1 MRSYRYCKPDKK
13 TSNRVVLKSYTQK
26 LGAAT
31 SFVFSKPV
39 FMTATA
45 MMFVASNYFLVTAF
59 SQVSKASSA
68 EPFRIYS
75 SNNKVKKIENIN
87 YIANPEFVKE
97 LKFEV
102 YIVEKGDTLSAISKK
117 TKDSL
122 AELIENNKLNGN
134 FMLRI
139 GQPLKVI
146 KD

>member
-26 LGAAT
+26 LGLAT

-39 FMTATA
+39 FLTASA
-45 MMFVASNYFLVTAF
+45 LMFVASNYFLVTAF
-59 SQVSKASSA
+59 SQVSKAASS

-75 SNNKVKKIENIN
+75 SNHKIKKVENIN
-87 YIANPEFVKE
+87 YIANPELVKE

-102 YIVEKGDTLSAISKK
+102 YIVQKGDTLSAISKK

-122 AELIENNKLNGN
+122 QELIENNKLTGN
-134 FMLRI
+134 FTLKI

>member
-1 MRSYRYCKPDKK
+1 MRNYKYCKPAKK
-13 TSNRVVLKSYTQK
+13 TTNKVVLKSYTQK
-26 LGAAT
+26 LGNVT

-39 FMTATA
+39 FLTATT

-59 SQVSKASSA
+59 SQVSKAASA

-75 SNNKVKKIENIN
+75 SNSKVKKVENIN

-122 AELIENNKLNGN
+122 QELIENNKLSGN
-134 FMLRI
+134 FTLRI

>member
-1 MRSYRYCKPDKK
+1 MRSYRYCKPVKK

-26 LGAAT
+26 IGLAT

-39 FMTATA
+39 FLTASA

-59 SQVSKASSA
+59 SQVSKAASA

-75 SNNKVKKIENIN
+75 SNNRAKKVENIN
-87 YIANPEFVKE
+87 YIANPDLVKE

-122 AELIENNKLNGN
+122 EELITNNKLSGN
-134 FMLRI
+134 FTLRI
-139 GQPLKVI
+139 GQPLKVV